1 MTQIALQLLDNDP
14 RNSNVCSNDMLEKLQ
29 RNIERTGFYPSLI
42 VRPHDNDPER
52 FIIIDGHHRKLVLE
66 KLGKTKADCVIWSIT
81 DQEAQIALATL
92 NTLRGT
98 ENLKKRAELVQSLSQ
113 ILPINE
119 LAKLLPEAEADIQ
132 DLLALLDHDV
142 AALEQSMQAQLAEE
156 KVSLPVPFTFLVAA
170 SDVSDVERALKQFQP
185 EKADRGL
192 SLVALCHF
200 ALKQLEAHH
209 VESKAQ

>member
-1 MTQIALQLLDNDP
+1 
-14 RNSNVCSNDMLEKLQ
+14 
-29 RNIERTGFYPSLI
+29 
-42 VRPHDNDPER
+42 
-52 FIIIDGHHRKLVLE
+52 VLE
-66 KLGKTKADCVIWSIT
+66 KLGQTKANCVIWSIT

-142 AALEQSMQAQLAEE
+142 AALEQSMQAQLIEE
-156 KVSLPVPFTFLVAA
+156 KASLPVPFTFLVAA
-170 SDVSDVERALKQFQP
+170 SEAPAVEQALSQFEA
-185 EKADRGL
+185 EKSDRGL
-192 SLVALCHF
+192 SLIALCRF
-200 ALKQLEAHH
+200 ALKQLEIHH
-209 VESKAQ
+209 VEPKAE